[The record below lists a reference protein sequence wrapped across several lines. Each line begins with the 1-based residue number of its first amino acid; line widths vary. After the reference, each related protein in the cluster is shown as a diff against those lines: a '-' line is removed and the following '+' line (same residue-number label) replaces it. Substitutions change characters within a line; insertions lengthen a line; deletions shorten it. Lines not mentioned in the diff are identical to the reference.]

1 MLLSSPLVTTDWLN
15 DNINHK
21 QLIIFD
27 ASMAQAGSKA
37 AYKAETIIQGA
48 RRFDFSKEVC
58 DLDSPISNT
67 MPSEDKFQSLMR
79 EFDINNDSCIIV
91 YDEKGIYS
99 SARAWWMFRAMG
111 FDNVAVLDGGLPDWL
126 AKSYPITESYQKVKN
141 SGDFI
146 ACYNPDTFVDQ
157 NAVQAQLDNQSY
169 LVLDARGKKRFLGDE
184 EEPRAGM
191 RAGHIPNARSLPY
204 SDIVKNG
211 FMLDK
216 DALQTVFH
224 KRLAANVDALIF
236 SCGSGVTACILALG
250 AHIVGY
256 ENLAVYDGSWS
267 EWGASSELPIELG
280 EGLDTK

>member
-67 MPSEDKFQSLMR
+67 MPSEEKFQSLMR

-126 AKSYPITESYQKVKN
+126 AKGYPITESYQKVKN

-157 NAVQAQLDNQSY
+157 NAVLAQLGNQSY
-169 LVLDARGKKRFLGDE
+169 LVLDARGKNRFLGDA

-191 RAGHIPNARSLPY
+191 RAGHIPNARSMPY

-224 KRLAANVDALIF
+224 KRLAANADALIF

-280 EGLDTK
+280 EGLDIK